1 MIVTVI
7 QVGENLIL
15 VYVKANYVLCKG
27 ESKSSS
33 AKTPPRVEEP
43 VAEEQ
48 PNEWDQVEH
57 SQIVGK

>member
-1 MIVTVI
+1 M
-7 QVGENLIL
+7 LILSL
-15 VYVKANYVLCKG
+15 VYVKPNYVLYKG

-48 PNEWDQVEH
+48 PSEWDQVEH
-57 SQIVGK
+57 SQTVGK